1 METVALKAHIRKES
15 GKGPARRLR
24 EKGLIPAVV
33 YGPGA
38 ETIPLTIDLSEFTKS
53 SKKGRIKSTFVKLTI
68 DDNGGKI
75 EKLSMV
81 KELQVNPLTRSPL
94 HIDFYEIRMD
104 QNLTI
109 DIPIS
114 IEGQS
119 VGIEAGGDLQI
130 SKRNLKVS
138 SLPSLLPDFIN
149 VDISELDIGDS
160 IKVGDIVLE
169 EGIEILDPPNVMIV
183 AVVAT
188 RIAVLEVEEEEA
200 AEETPDEE
208 REEAEEEQSKE
219 TSE

>member
-24 EKGLIPAVV
+24 EKGLIPAVF

-81 KELQVNPLTRSPL
+81 KELQVNPLTRSPV